1 MRGLKYFVTA
11 FLSSD
16 KWELRQRYARLR
28 KDHCQCYLVGLRC
41 AGPAK
46 RRIPFLGAAILLVC
60 IRPVGS
66 QVLPCTTRRLPVSFR
81 DAQNLPLLDV
91 SISDLEARVHGK
103 PVRIVSLEPDPRP
116 HRLVLV
122 LDISGSMGSSE
133 DERALWNLELSLA
146 RYFFDANRQ
155 RSQIALLFFNDQ
167 VNDVIDFSQGNSAVG
182 VKLNQVAEDQKYV
195 KTDVVT
201 K

>member
-1 MRGLKYFVTA
+1 
-11 FLSSD
+11 
-16 KWELRQRYARLR
+16 
-28 KDHCQCYLVGLRC
+28 
-41 AGPAK
+41 
-46 RRIPFLGAAILLVC
+46 
-60 IRPVGS
+60 
-66 QVLPCTTRRLPVSFR
+66 
-81 DAQNLPLLDV
+81 
-91 SISDLEARVHGK
+91 LEARVHGK

-122 LDISGSMGSSE
+122 LDISGSMGSIE
-133 DERALWNLELSLA
+133 GERHYGTWNCLLPGISLMPIVK
-146 RYFFDANRQ
+146 D
-155 RSQIALLFFNDQ
+155 FNDQ

>member
-1 MRGLKYFVTA
+1 
-11 FLSSD
+11 
-16 KWELRQRYARLR
+16 
-28 KDHCQCYLVGLRC
+28 
-41 AGPAK
+41 
-46 RRIPFLGAAILLVC
+46 
-60 IRPVGS
+60 
-66 QVLPCTTRRLPVSFR
+66 
-81 DAQNLPLLDV
+81 
-91 SISDLEARVHGK
+91 
-103 PVRIVSLEPDPRP
+103 
-116 HRLVLV
+116 
-122 LDISGSMGSSE
+122 MGSSE